1 MCEGARATA
10 AAQST
15 LDSETTAELANEYF
29 IAPTISRGITREER
43 ERGRRGGLINV
54 KSKMLNSSRRVLLA
68 SAATKTASSRRR
80 TGSHDAAAAKEE
92 QSDPDNELEPA
103 VRRAAAETSEAE
115 EKAADAAEGAEEE
128 GATYDLEDIDRVLAE
143 LEGEGVDDSD
153 SSDIVLTDSSAPS
166 YALEDRWEDVTKEVS
181 VDEELARLEGRGLE
195 VAEPRLMHG

>member
-1 MCEGARATA
+1 
-10 AAQST
+10 
-15 LDSETTAELANEYF
+15 
-29 IAPTISRGITREER
+29 
-43 ERGRRGGLINV
+43 
-54 KSKMLNSSRRVLLA
+54 MLNSSRLVLLA

-103 VRRAAAETSEAE
+103 VRRAAATSEAE
-115 EKAADAAEGAEEE
+115 EKAADATEGAAEE

>member
-1 MCEGARATA
+1 
-10 AAQST
+10 
-15 LDSETTAELANEYF
+15 
-29 IAPTISRGITREER
+29 
-43 ERGRRGGLINV
+43 
-54 KSKMLNSSRRVLLA
+54 MLNSSRLVLLA

-80 TGSHDAAAAKEE
+80 TGSHDAAAKGE

-103 VRRAAAETSEAE
+103 VRRAAATSEAE
-115 EKAADAAEGAEEE
+115 EKAADAAEGAAEE

>member
-1 MCEGARATA
+1 MCEGARAT

-29 IAPTISRGITREER
+29 IAPTISRGITREES

-54 KSKMLNSSRRVLLA
+54 KSKMLNSSRLVLLA

-80 TGSHDAAAAKEE
+80 TGSHDAAAKGE

-103 VRRAAAETSEAE
+103 VRRAAATSEAE
-115 EKAADAAEGAEEE
+115 EKAADAAEGAAEE

-195 VAEPRLMHG
+195 AAEPRPTHG